1 MNDRKGTW
9 KVKAG
14 LAEMLKGGV
23 IMDVVTAEQ
32 AKIAEDAGA
41 VAVMALERVP
51 ADIRREGGVAR
62 MSDPGLI
69 TAIIDAVTIP
79 VMAKC
84 RIGHFV
90 EAQILESLGVDY
102 IDESEV
108 LTPADEEHHI
118 NKHPF
123 KVPFVC
129 GCRDLGE
136 ALRRITEGAAMIR
149 TKGEAGTG
157 NVVEAVRHMRAVTGG
172 IRKLHGMGSEEL
184 VVEAKRI
191 GAPTDLLEETARL
204 GRLPGGNCAAGG
216 IATDLENVDALILP
230 GGESTTM
237 ARLMEPA
244 LRDSIQRRVAAG
256 MPVMGTCAGMILMA
270 RDVKGGRMD
279 QEPLQLMDIGVR
291 RNAYG
296 RQIDS
301 FEAEVESHAI
311 GGAVPAVFIR
321 APQLVQHGDSVEELA
336 RHGDQVVAV
345 RQGNRLALAFHPELT
360 PDRRWHQYF
369 LTFNGEKR

>member
-1 MNDRKGTW
+1 MSTRRRVG
-9 KVKAG
+9 V
-14 LAEMLKGGV
+14 LALQG
-23 IMDVVTAEQ
+23 DF
-32 AKIAEDAGA
+32 
-41 VAVMALERVP
+41 
-51 ADIRREGGVAR
+51 REHLA
-62 MSDPGLI
+62 
-69 TAIIDAVTIP
+69 
-79 VMAKC
+79 
-84 RIGHFV
+84 
-90 EAQILESLGVDY
+90 
-102 IDESEV
+102 
-108 LTPADEEHHI
+108 
-118 NKHPF
+118 
-123 KVPFVC
+123 
-129 GCRDLGE
+129 
-136 ALRRITEGAAMIR
+136 ALRATE
-149 TKGEAGTG
+149 
-157 NVVEAVRHMRAVTGG
+157 VEGVPVR
-172 IRKLHGMGSEEL
+172 L
-184 VVEAKRI
+184 
-191 GAPTDLLEETARL
+191 
-204 GRLPGGNCAAGG
+204 
-216 IATDLENVDALILP
+216 ATDLENVDALILP

-270 RDVKGGRMD
+270 RDVTDGRLD

-311 GGAVPAVFIR
+311 GGAGPAVFIR

-345 RQGNRLALAFHPELT
+345 KQGNRLALAFHPELT